1 MQHPFRFP
9 MLAAWSGAL
18 RRMYS
23 LGWRTMVVV
32 VVVLRSQIQTLV
44 RKDRRAK
51 VEQVQVLAVEGVM

>member
-1 MQHPFRFP
+1 
-9 MLAAWSGAL
+9 
-18 RRMYS
+18 MYS